1 MRRRLFGE
9 PYWMGL
15 TKARSPPYVYDLV
28 LERRIKTLVKQE
40 ADRAKD
46 GRPADF
52 NADFPTIAKRFKNDR
67 VLKVRG
73 QPPDAYAAISTGHVQ
88 EAHPGGNKLA
98 YFCLEPCLSRVAL
111 VVIGAAAC

>member
-1 MRRRLFGE
+1 
-9 PYWMGL
+9 MGL

-73 QPPDAYAAISTGHVQ
+73 QPPDSLPYQLVMSKRLTPARTSWHVR
-88 EAHPGGNKLA
+88 
-98 YFCLEPCLSRVAL
+98 LEPCLSCLVL
-111 VVIGAAAC
+111 VVGGAAAC